1 MGFYVIGDED
11 TVLGFRHASV
21 RGHVV
26 QDSKEAAEVLDDV
39 FQAGDQS
46 IIIITEKLAEWIRS
60 QMTDLRFGTERP
72 QILEILSSER
82 PSEASPDLMEMI
94 RDAVGIKF

>member
-11 TVLGFRHASV
+11 TVLGFRHAGV
-21 RGHVV
+21 QGRVV
-26 QDSKEAAEVLDDV
+26 ENGDEAAEVLDEV
-39 FQAGDQS
+39 FEPGDES
-46 IIIITEKLAEWIRS
+46 IIIVTERLASSIRS
-60 QMTDLRFGTERP
+60 HITDLRFGTALPLIVEVP
-72 QILEILSSER
+72 GPEG

>member
-1 MGFYVIGDED
+1 MGFFVIGDED
-11 TVLGFRHASV
+11 TVLGFRHAGV
-21 RGHVV
+21 QGRVV

-46 IIIITEKLAEWIRS
+46 IIIITEKLAESIRS
-60 QMTDLRFGTERP
+60 HITDLRFGTALP
-72 QILEILSSER
+72 LIVEIPGPEG